1 MKKLIIF
8 LFSIFISINSY
19 GGIFTETV
27 CFETSSQNIV
37 FLPNGTYPYSGKYL
51 CKYDNGHKEKEGRYK
66 DGRLIGKWTVWF
78 ESGEKQSEANYN
90 NGKLDGKSTWWNKK
104 GQKVRQ
110 KNYKNGKL
118 DGKLIEWFQFNG
130 EIKREENYKNG
141 KLCFNKC

>member
-1 MKKLIIF
+1 MKKLIIL

-37 FLPNGTYPYSGKYL
+37 FLPNDTYPYSGKYL
-51 CKYDNGHKEKEGRYK
+51 CKYDNGQKEKEGGYK
-66 DGRLIGKWTVWF
+66 DGKLIGKWTVWY
-78 ESGEKQSEANYN
+78 ESGEKKLEA
-90 NGKLDGKSTWWNKK
+90 
-104 GQKVRQ
+104 
-110 KNYKNGKL
+110 NYKNGKL

-141 KLCFNKC
+141 KILF